1 MNTVTKT
8 VMIVPLICG
17 MTTCQKI
24 CSSLA
29 PSMRAASMV
38 SSGTPLMAELS
49 STIAK
54 PACSQMRI
62 TMSRI
67 ELSLAV
73 SICSQVCGSPPSP
86 TQMALSSPVWAWP
99 GLL

>member
-1 MNTVTKT
+1 
-8 VMIVPLICG
+8 
-17 MTTCQKI
+17 MTTRQKI

-49 STIAK
+49 STMAK
-54 PACSQMRI
+54 PTCSQMRM

-67 ELSLAV
+67 ELSFAV
-73 SICSQVCGSPPSP
+73 EIASHVCGSPPRP
-86 TQMALSSPVWAWP
+86 TQMALSRPVWAWP